1 MWQVEWV
8 DAQGEREIR
17 KMSLVSRYLVTTSET
32 DKKYFDYPVE
42 VCKKENVS
50 YDMEPATL
58 QKDQVQSHFAVHLNL
73 VRARILNS
81 AASSVP

>member
-17 KMSLVSRYLVTTSET
+17 KISLASRCLVTTSER

-50 YDMEPATL
+50 YDMESATL
-58 QKDQVQSHFAVHLNL
+58 QKDQVQATLPSL
-73 VRARILNS
+73 
-81 AASSVP
+81 